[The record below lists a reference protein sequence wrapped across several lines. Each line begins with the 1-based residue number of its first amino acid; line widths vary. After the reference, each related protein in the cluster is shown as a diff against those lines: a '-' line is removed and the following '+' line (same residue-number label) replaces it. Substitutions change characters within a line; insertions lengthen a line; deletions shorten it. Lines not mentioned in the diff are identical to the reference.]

1 MKTAYNPIKLTEA
14 ESEALTAQL
23 NAKRDPFSFE
33 PSYHALTKDDMAL
46 LEQDPN
52 FIEVEYDFEQE

>member
-1 MKTAYNPIKLTEA
+1 MH
-14 ESEALTAQL
+14 
-23 NAKRDPFSFE
+23 PFSFE